1 MQTTA
6 TDKVSK
12 KNAELKYVTLAKPI
26 PAKFFYSISF
36 SWSSVFLLL
45 LSFRFVFIVI
55 VIDLTHKQ
63 RAFVCISSSTQHML
77 NVLFR
82 AIDQ

>member
-6 TDKVSK
+6 NDKTSN
-12 KNAELKYVTLAKPI
+12 KNAELKYVTLAKPM

-36 SWSSVFLLL
+36 SWSSVFLL

-63 RAFVCISSSTQHML
+63 RAFVCISRAAQKGMS